1 MVVAIAAKL
10 NNEKIGTK
18 LKPPYTCL
26 YEKKN
31 IRNLQ
36 STRSIESNKSKVN
49 KVEITKNLLHC
60 KNQLRSL
67 KEAYN
72 KTKEKNKQTGNSPEF
87 RTYTEFEEVLR
98 YRDFMKIPEF
108 QQVGIDNGEYETNRI
123 VQSPTFNEER
133 EDREVKKN
141 VKIMVLILFYLQIF
155 MCAPFFM

>member
-1 MVVAIAAKL
+1 M
-10 NNEKIGTK
+10 
-18 LKPPYTCL
+18 
-26 YEKKN
+26 
-31 IRNLQ
+31 
-36 STRSIESNKSKVN
+36 
-49 KVEITKNLLHC
+49 
-60 KNQLRSL
+60 
-67 KEAYN
+67 
-72 KTKEKNKQTGNSPEF
+72 
-87 RTYTEFEEVLR
+87 R

>member
-1 MVVAIAAKL
+1 MRK
-10 NNEKIGTK
+10 KHQ
-18 LKPPYTCL
+18 KPSVNSKYG
-26 YEKKN
+26 
-31 IRNLQ
+31 
-36 STRSIESNKSKVN
+36 IECKVN

-67 KEAYN
+67 KEANN

-87 RTYTEFEEVLR
+87 GTYTEFEEVLR

-133 EDREVKKN
+133 EDPEIKKN
-141 VKIMVLILFYLQIF
+141 VRIMVPVLFYLQIF